1 MKLSRNVPFTV
12 GIYGL
17 VFIDFDIYVMEKEL
31 SGPSFGRLC
40 FISVKSD
47 AYMTYRS
54 VCKLD
59 SNIEGNNLTSWV

>member
-1 MKLSRNVPFTV
+1 MDTFKKPVFLERQSALDKNV
-12 GIYGL
+12 
-17 VFIDFDIYVMEKEL
+17 YVMEKEL

>member
-1 MKLSRNVPFTV
+1 MK
-12 GIYGL
+12 
-17 VFIDFDIYVMEKEL
+17 KEL
-31 SGPSFGRLC
+31 SGASFGRLC

>member
-1 MKLSRNVPFTV
+1 
-12 GIYGL
+12 
-17 VFIDFDIYVMEKEL
+17 MEKEL

-59 SNIEGNNLTSWV
+59 FKFIARRTNQA